1 MINRYQKISIIYGTG
16 GRECAL
22 CIHRL
27 LKDLHEQEGM
37 PVESHLLAEELLSS
51 ADIVNRVRDIIS
63 SSSRCIILLTFDDQ
77 DGKRVRQNVLVEIG
91 MALVLIGRE
100 KCYVVS
106 EKKFLPDDF
115 PSDIKGALNPNYME
129 IRNAEESAEKITR
142 TIIKEMRLKTHL
154 GILDDQKY
162 IYDYMK
168 VLDDIPGPVFEEKP
182 DLQMA
187 HILDTWIDHVLLFT
201 YTEERI
207 CYILER
213 VVFFPIFPGNN
224 KMKHFLLR
232 MKEAIRTEVRD
243 FEEEETEDLIAGR
256 ALVMRILE
264 YVELRQI
271 HDRAI
276 GDNMLLYEYERIAE
290 ELEDIIDRLDQGEIR
305 LNWYL
310 KVAALDYA
318 ALSRMHMLNMV
329 PESETDSSI
338 LQEKVI
344 APLNRVEEIIRKNC
358 RRAGELWNGYVYYNL
373 SRAYEKMYRLEQKED
388 AAGTAYSDQQA
399 EDAFKKIKEYSL
411 RSISIRRRW
420 IENGMKGIF
429 STALSYEYFLAVKYE
444 YELCESLP
452 GYSEKTPER
461 MTEDI
466 RRTLAELSV
475 YCKTTGLEKL
485 FTIRDSFEKMIV
497 RLK

>member
-22 CIHRL
+22 SIHRML
-27 LKDLHEQEGM
+27 QGLHNQEGM

-63 SSSRCIILLTFDDQ
+63 ASSRCIILLTFDDQ
-77 DGKRVRQNVLVEIG
+77 EGERVRQNVLVEIG
-91 MALVLIGRE
+91 MALVLIGRD

-129 IRNAEESAEKITR
+129 IRDAEESAKIITK
-142 TIIKEMRLKTHL
+142 TIVKNMRLKTHL
-154 GILDDQKY
+154 GILEDTKY

-168 VLDDIPGPVFEEKP
+168 VLDDIPTSIFEEKP
-182 DLQMA
+182 DLQME
-187 HILDTWIDHVLLFT
+187 HILDTWLEHVFSFT

-213 VVFFPIFPGNN
+213 VVFFPIFPGNQ
-224 KMKHFLLR
+224 KMEHFLRR
-232 MKEAIRTEVRD
+232 MKEAIRTEIRD
-243 FEEEETEDLIAGR
+243 FNEEETEDLIAGR
-256 ALVMRILE
+256 SLVMRILE
-264 YVELRQI
+264 YVELRQTQ
-271 HDRAI
+271 DRTI
-276 GDNMLLYEYERIAE
+276 GDSMLLYEFERIAE
-290 ELEDIIDRLDQGEIR
+290 ELESIIERCDQGELS
-305 LNWYL
+305 LNWYI
-310 KVAALDYA
+310 KIAALDYA
-318 ALSRMHMLNMV
+318 ALSRMHMMNMIS
-329 PESETDSSI
+329 ESEINRND

-344 APLNRVEEIIRKNC
+344 DPLLRIEEIIKKNC

-373 SRAYEKMYRLEQKED
+373 SRAYEKVYRLEQKAVQD
-388 AAGTAYSDQQA
+388 GKADSGQQSDNT
-399 EDAFKKIKEYSL
+399 FRMIKEYSL
-411 RSISIRRRW
+411 RAISIRRRW

-429 STALSYEYFLAVKYE
+429 STALSYEYFLAVKHE
-444 YELCESLP
+444 YEQCEALP
-452 GYSEKTPER
+452 GYSEKTPEK

-485 FTIRDSFEKMIV
+485 FIIRDSFEKMIM
-497 RLK
+497 RLN